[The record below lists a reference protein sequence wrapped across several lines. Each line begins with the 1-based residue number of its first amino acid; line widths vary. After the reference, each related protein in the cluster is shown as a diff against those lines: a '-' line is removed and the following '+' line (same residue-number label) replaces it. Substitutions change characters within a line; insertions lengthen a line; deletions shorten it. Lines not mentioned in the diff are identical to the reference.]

1 MAKTQKARPVSRAAM
16 AKRKSMAIELFR
28 AFREEEPE
36 FVDSVNYRLPDVCM
50 VVGTLDTVEY
60 TTRRGGRVEHYRHE
74 FDEKS
79 KPLLVASFDGK
90 QCLIIGGRY
99 DFTEVGIKDY

>member
-1 MAKTQKARPVSRAAM
+1 MAKAARHISAREK
-16 AKRKSMAIELFR
+16 AKRKKMAIELFR
-28 AFREEEPE
+28 AFREEDPDYLEE
-36 FVDSVNYRLPDVCM
+36 VGFSVPDVAM
-50 VVGTLDTVEY
+50 VIGTLDTVEY
-60 TTRRGGRVEHYRHE
+60 TTRRGGRVEMYRHE

-90 QCLIIGGRY
+90 QIIIIGGRY